1 MPKSVFV
8 IDDSATMRKVF
19 DMTFAGEDIAVVT
32 HDGADGALSRAREVR
47 PNAII
52 VDVNLPGTSSY
63 DLVKSLRGEPNLSAV
78 PVYLLYSDH
87 SPLDEAAAR
96 AAGAQGAVLKP
107 FDSQAMIDRVRQ
119 SITAAAPAPA
129 AAAAAASVRPPAPP
143 APPAPPVAPSAPRPP
158 AAAPSNLARPVTPT
172 PAASLKPAAPPAA
185 PAASAR
191 PARVSADDLL
201 GDLNDAAP
209 RISARPAP
217 PAEPGAPTPVIPM
230 QASDIARSVSDQ
242 IAARTASLG
251 LTPAQIE
258 AVTALTRDVVER
270 VVWEVVPV
278 LAETMI
284 REELKRLTAP

>member
-19 DMTFAGEDIAVVT
+19 EMTFAGEDIAVVT

-119 SITAAAPAPA
+119 SISAAAPAPA
-129 AAAAAASVRPPAPP
+129 PAHAAATPARPPAPP
-143 APPAPPVAPSAPRPP
+143 LPPSAPRPQAP
-158 AAAPSNLARPVTPT
+158 APQAVARSVTPT

-185 PAASAR
+185 PAAPAR

-217 PAEPGAPTPVIPM
+217 PAEPGAPTPVIPV

-242 IAARTASLG
+242 IAARTAAMG
-251 LTPAQIE
+251 LTPAQVE

>member
-19 DMTFAGEDIAVVT
+19 EMTFAGEDIAVVT

-119 SITAAAPAPA
+119 SISAAAPAPA
-129 AAAAAASVRPPAPP
+129 HAAAPAPSAARPPAPP
-143 APPAPPVAPSAPRPP
+143 LPPSAPRPP
-158 AAAPSNLARPVTPT
+158 AAAPSAIARPVTPT

-185 PAASAR
+185 PAAPAR
-191 PARVSADDLL
+191 PARVSPDDLL

-209 RISARPAP
+209 RVSARPAP
-217 PAEPGAPTPVIPM
+217 PAEPGAPTPVIPV

-242 IAARTASLG
+242 IAARTAALG